1 MSGVAG
7 IAWVLLARHGCQS
20 DGPLGGAPASR
31 QSGRH
36 DGEHRTPQCHG
47 HHVGEVRPV
56 DVPAHAEPLALGDGV
71 LADRELD
78 PGATRVEDLTTAQN
92 AATTTNVHE
101 TSKPMYPASDKAMT
115 TIPATA
121 AMLVVHATV
130 LIVGSA

>member
-1 MSGVAG
+1 M
-7 IAWVLLARHGCQS
+7 
-20 DGPLGGAPASR
+20 
-31 QSGRH
+31 
-36 DGEHRTPQCHG
+36 
-47 HHVGEVRPV
+47 
-56 DVPAHAEPLALGDGV
+56 PAHAEPLALGDGV